1 MDNFKEETFESGA
14 ETALESK
21 PTPGV
26 PDPGLLP
33 VAGDPG
39 DEEDE
44 GNQQGRFCC
53 KGNQKKFVNGP
64 CPPGWHQ
71 CNQ

>member
-1 MDNFKEETFESGA
+1 MDNLKKKTFENGVEIAPGRNLQNLDEGA
-14 ETALESK
+14 SLS
-21 PTPGV
+21 
-26 PDPGLLP
+26 P

-39 DEEDE
+39 DDEED
-44 GNQQGRFCC
+44 GAQQGRFCC